1 MDSIIAIYI
10 PVFALLFVVLS
21 VNVIR
26 TRRREKVG
34 LGSGG
39 NVAVERAMRVHANFS
54 EYVPITLLLLL
65 ILEQSGGNSLLLHGL
80 FVVLLAGRV
89 IHAWGVSQQ
98 KENFTFR
105 VSGMILTLTVI
116 VTASIAIGILRLAQL
131 ADPVPF

>member
-1 MDSIIAIYI
+1 MDSIIAIYT

-34 LGSGG
+34 LGAGG

-65 ILEQSGGNSLLLHGL
+65 ILEQSGGNILLLHAL
-80 FVVLLAGRV
+80 FVVLLAGRI

-105 VSGMILTLTVI
+105 VSGMILTFTVI
-116 VTASIAIGILRLAQL
+116 MTASIAIGILRLAQL

>member
-1 MDSIIAIYI
+1 MDSIIAIYT

-34 LGSGG
+34 LGAGG

-65 ILEQSGGNSLLLHGL
+65 ILEQSGGNILLLHAL
-80 FVVLLAGRV
+80 FVVLLAGRI

-105 VSGMILTLTVI
+105 VSGMILTFTVI
-116 VTASIAIGILRLAQL
+116 MTASIAIGILRLA
-131 ADPVPF
+131 

>member
-1 MDSIIAIYI
+1 MDSIIAIYT

-34 LGSGG
+34 LGAGG

-65 ILEQSGGNSLLLHGL
+65 ILEQSGGNILLLHAL
-80 FVVLLAGRV
+80 FVVLLAGRI
-89 IHAWGVSQQ
+89 IHAWGVSQK

-105 VSGMILTLTVI
+105 VSGMILTFTVI
-116 VTASIAIGILRLAQL
+116 MTASIAIGILRLA
-131 ADPVPF
+131 

>member
-1 MDSIIAIYI
+1 MDSIIAIYT

-34 LGSGG
+34 LGAGG

-65 ILEQSGGNSLLLHGL
+65 ILEQSGGNILLLHAL
-80 FVVLLAGRV
+80 FVVLLAGRS

-105 VSGMILTLTVI
+105 VSGMILTFTVI
-116 VTASIAIGILRLAQL
+116 MTASIAIGILRLA
-131 ADPVPF
+131 

>member
-1 MDSIIAIYI
+1 MDSIIAIYT

-26 TRRREKVG
+26 PRRREKVG
-34 LGSGG
+34 LGAGG
-39 NVAVERAMRVHANFS
+39 NVAVERAMRVHADFS

-65 ILEQSGGNSLLLHGL
+65 ILEQSGGNILLLHAL
-80 FVVLLAGRV
+80 FVVLLAGRI

-105 VSGMILTLTVI
+105 VSGMILTFTVI
-116 VTASIAIGILRLAQL
+116 MTASIAIGILRLA
-131 ADPVPF
+131 

>member
-1 MDSIIAIYI
+1 MDSIIAIYT

-34 LGSGG
+34 LGAGG

-65 ILEQSGGNSLLLHGL
+65 ILEQSGGNILLLHAL

-89 IHAWGVSQQ
+89 IHAWGGSQQ

-116 VTASIAIGILRLAQL
+116 MTASIAIAILRLAQL
-131 ADPVPF
+131 AYPVPF

>member
-1 MDSIIAIYI
+1 MDSIIAIYT

-34 LGSGG
+34 LGAGG

-65 ILEQSGGNSLLLHGL
+65 ILEQSGGNILLLHAL
-80 FVVLLAGRV
+80 FVVLLAGRI

-105 VSGMILTLTVI
+105 VSGMILTFTVI
-116 VTASIAIGILRLAQL
+116 MTASIAIGILRLAQL
-131 ADPVPF
+131 ANPVPF